1 MTPAPLCSRRV
12 LTVSAVIVAIAVS
25 CLLFSAPSGR
35 SETSERLRR
44 GGLSL
49 LSVGSGSRFTLGI
62 ARVGRQLDAGQKH
75 FLFVDI
81 GLEGQCS
88 AAGQSRY
95 QLV

>member
-1 MTPAPLCSRRV
+1 
-12 LTVSAVIVAIAVS
+12 
-25 CLLFSAPSGR
+25 
-35 SETSERLRR
+35 
-44 GGLSL
+44 
-49 LSVGSGSRFTLGI
+49 VGSGSRFTLGI